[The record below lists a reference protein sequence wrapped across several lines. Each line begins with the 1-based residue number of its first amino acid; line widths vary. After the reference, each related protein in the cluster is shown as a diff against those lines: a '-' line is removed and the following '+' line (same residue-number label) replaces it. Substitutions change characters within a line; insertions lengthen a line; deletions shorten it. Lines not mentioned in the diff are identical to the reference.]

1 MSLKGFK
8 LKQVFTNLI
17 SFPSNSF
24 KLGRI
29 DYVNGKWKHFG
40 EKSSYDKYRNVD
52 IMSIRSKF
60 QDCNKSIR

>member
-29 DYVNGKWKHFG
+29 DYVNGK
-40 EKSSYDKYRNVD
+40 
-52 IMSIRSKF
+52 
-60 QDCNKSIR
+60 